1 MDVGDVVRPPA
12 ELVEGFRTL
21 STGTISNA
29 LDKLGIA
36 GSMRNIKP
44 VSPGFRVLGGAV
56 TVWELTGDR
65 GSFAPEELGLGSLI
79 DMATQGDVIVI
90 DNGGAP
96 VSTWGGVAAFAAKS
110 KGLAGVVVDGA
121 VRDVDQIREF
131 EFPVFSRHVVPVT
144 GKTRIK
150 MLAVNRPI
158 RVDGISVRPG
168 DIIVGD
174 GSGVMRVPIEI
185 AAEILELARKQD
197 AADEQVIEWVRRGL
211 PFSEALQRAG
221 VR

>member
-1 MDVGDVVRPPA
+1 MDVGDIVRPPA
-12 ELVEGFRTL
+12 ELVEGFRRL

-36 GSMRNIKP
+36 GSMRNI
-44 VSPGFRVLGGAV
+44 
-56 TVWELTGDR
+56 T
-65 GSFAPEELGLGSLI
+65 
-79 DMATQGDVIVI
+79 
-90 DNGGAP
+90 
-96 VSTWGGVAAFAAKS
+96 
-110 KGLAGVVVDGA
+110 
-121 VRDVDQIREF
+121 
-131 EFPVFSRHVVPVT
+131 VT

-150 MLAVNRPI
+150 MLAVNQPI

-174 GSGVMRVPIEI
+174 GSGVTRVPIEI

-221 VR
+221 VRWPGASSPLATRPGQKPNRSTLRAKMDESAP